1 MHTITKSEPTE
12 LKDVKQIFMFFFR
25 YDGVWDDH
33 DLRHGLGQLID
44 GKFGHDDYKTDVYDG
59 QTWVGW
65 KNDSRHKPID
75 IKFEFDRVREFSA
88 VHIYCNN
95 QFTRDVQVFSMVKVS
110 FSVGGRRFS
119 RGEPIV
125 FEYIEDRIFENAR
138 NVTVKL
144 HHRVGRFVKLQLYFA
159 SKWILI
165 SEVAFESVVAHGN
178 FSAEPESTTV
188 STRGVHEREHKIEIP
203 VSGENETAFLVLIL
217 VGVIVVL
224 LLLGVIMFLI
234 YK

>member
-1 MHTITKSEPTE
+1 M
-12 LKDVKQIFMFFFR
+12 
-25 YDGVWDDH
+25 
-33 DLRHGLGQLID
+33 
-44 GKFGHDDYKTDVYDG
+44 YDG

-95 QFTRDVQVFSMVKVS
+95 QFTKDIQVFSMVKVS

-203 VSGENETAFLVLIL
+203 VAGENETAFLVLIL

-224 LLLGVIMFLI
+224 LLLGIIMFLI